1 MKPQRAVVLLSNG
14 SHGVMI
20 TSVGAGYGTGRGVRS
35 VELDGQR
42 LPNDTVPLSDDGKNH
57 NVSVELG

>member
-1 MKPQRAVVLLSNG
+1 MKPQRTVVLLSNG
-14 SHGVMI
+14 SHGVMS
-20 TSVGAGYGTGRGVRS
+20 TSDGAGYGTGRGVRS

-42 LPNDTVPLSDDGKNH
+42 LPIDTVPLSDDVKNH

>member
-14 SHGVMI
+14 SYGVMI
-20 TSVGAGYGTGRGVRS
+20 TSAGAGYGTGRSVRS

>member
-1 MKPQRAVVLLSNG
+1 MKPQRTAVLLSNG

-20 TSVGAGYGTGRGVRS
+20 TSVGAGYGTGRGVTS